1 MIFQRNNNKKKKKH
15 LRCRMK
21 SRSRSKLRFIIQC
34 KKCTCVEKKIK
45 LQIDLDFSIAL
56 YFTGKRKV
64 YIYIYIYICRIF
76 RSISR
81 NVVNIRGT
89 RAPSCALFVTDSMKG
104 SEPIKTGFVTRLLG
118 LRLVF
123 DFIYARHRG
132 ICDRLVYAK

>member
-1 MIFQRNNNKKKKKH
+1 
-15 LRCRMK
+15 MK

-64 YIYIYIYICRIF
+64 YIYIYIC

>member
-64 YIYIYIYICRIF
+64 YIYIYICRIF

-132 ICDRLVYAK
+132 ICDRIVYAK